1 MTPSYQR
8 IPLLYVLHS
17 SNLYGTERIALA
29 IAAGLAD
36 EFAPTIF
43 APPGPVLREAAQ
55 MGLGTV
61 QFGSAKEIALKL
73 FPYFAR
79 NRQLAFVA
87 TGVVH
92 SLACVM
98 WSTLWRRQVRHI
110 HLVQGGA
117 AERDSYGRKR
127 RLNHLGVDFVAC
139 SRFVRERL
147 VANGVRASRIRVIEN
162 FLSTAQ
168 LDSVLKRE
176 PFRSPGVRRLVVVS
190 RLDPIKRVDLL
201 FDAFDQEPALNQLN
215 VAVLGSGS
223 EIDQLRARAEATHPQ
238 ISIEGFRPDV
248 PRRLAASDLFVHLCP
263 TEPFGLA
270 ILEAMAAGVPALV
283 PNAGGA
289 GDLVKDVVNGFR
301 FNANDARSLADRLLQ
316 LSQAP
321 SELLNRVVEGGRHTL
336 ATRFSA
342 TARLAEYRE
351 LLQEKKS
358 DEHRRFEYRNG
369 NSRGLEAE
377 APSEE
382 NRREEGFLDDDRRRP
397 TSA

>member
-1 MTPSYQR
+1 
-8 IPLLYVLHS
+8 
-17 SNLYGTERIALA
+17 
-29 IAAGLAD
+29 
-36 EFAPTIF
+36 
-43 APPGPVLREAAQ
+43 
-55 MGLGTV
+55 MGLGAV
-61 QFGSAKEIALKL
+61 PFESAKEIALKL

-79 NRQLAFVA
+79 NRRLAFVA

-92 SLACVM
+92 SLACAM
-98 WSTLWRRQVRHI
+98 WSTFWRRQVRHV
-110 HLVQGGA
+110 HMVQGGA
-117 AERDSYGRKR
+117 EERDSYGRKR
-127 RLNHLGVDFVAC
+127 RLNHLGVTFVAC

-147 VANGVRASRIRVIEN
+147 VANGVRAPRIRVIEN

-168 LDSVLKRE
+168 LDSAIKRA
-176 PFRSPGVRRLVVVS
+176 PFRSPGVKRLVVVS

-201 FDAFDQEPALNQLN
+201 LDAFDQEPALNQLN

-223 EIDQLRARAEATHPQ
+223 EIDKLRARAEATHPR

-248 PRRLAASDLFVHLCP
+248 DRRLAASDLLVHLCP

-270 ILEAMAAGVPALV
+270 SLEAMAAGVPALV

-301 FNANDARSLADRLLQ
+301 FNANDARSLADRLLE

-351 LLQEKKS
+351 LLQEEES
-358 DEHRRFEYRNG
+358 DERDRLEHRHG
-369 NSRGLEAE
+369 DSRGLEADTS
-377 APSEE
+377 P
-382 NRREEGFLDDDRRRP
+382 REHARIR
-397 TSA
+397 SAGSRMGSN

>member
-1 MTPSYQR
+1 MIPSDKR
-8 IPLLYVLHS
+8 IPLILALHS
-17 SNLYGTERIALA
+17 GNLYGTERIALA

-36 EFAPTIF
+36 EFSPTIF
-43 APPGPVLREAAQ
+43 APPGPALREAAQ
-55 MGLGTV
+55 MGLGAV
-61 QFGSAKEIALKL
+61 QFESAKEIALKL

-79 NRQLAFVA
+79 NRRLAFVA

-92 SLACVM
+92 SLVCVM
-98 WSTLWRRQVRHI
+98 WSTFFRRHVRHI
-110 HLVQGGA
+110 HMVQGGA
-117 AERDSYGRKR
+117 EERDSYGRKR
-127 RLNHLGVDFVAC
+127 RLNHLGVNFVVC

-147 VANGVRASRIRVIEN
+147 VVNGVPASKIQVIEN

-168 LDSVLKRE
+168 LDSAVKRA
-176 PFRSPGVRRLVVVS
+176 PFRSPGVRRLLVVS

-201 FDAFDQEPALNQLN
+201 LDAFDLEPALNQLN

-223 EIDQLRARAEATHPQ
+223 EIDKLRARAEATHPQ

-248 PRRLAASDLFVHLCP
+248 DRRLAASDLFVHLCP

-321 SELLNRVVEGGRHTL
+321 PELLNRVVEGGRQTL

-342 TARLAEYRE
+342 TARLAEYRQ
-351 LLQEKKS
+351 LLREKKS
-358 DEHRRFEYRNG
+358 EEHRDFEYRNG
-369 NSRGLEAE
+369 DSRGLEA
-377 APSEE
+377 
-382 NRREEGFLDDDRRRP
+382 D
-397 TSA
+397 TSKKTIARQVF